1 MLVLDSRLSEGSTLS
16 ESKTGKKVP
25 NREVRNRAAPP
36 AISGVM
42 RLPSMTCVL
51 LGALEGSEDGEDGVV
66 AVVVE
71 LKASLI
77 VENISVADVVLGGLV
92 VDFTGCQVEEDGGG
106 LE

>member
-1 MLVLDSRLSEGSTLS
+1 
-16 ESKTGKKVP
+16 
-25 NREVRNRAAPP
+25 
-36 AISGVM
+36 M

-51 LGALEGSEDGEDGVV
+51 LGALEASEDGEAGVV

-92 VDFTGCQVEEDGGG
+92 VDFTGCQVEEDGEG

>member
-1 MLVLDSRLSEGSTLS
+1 
-16 ESKTGKKVP
+16 
-25 NREVRNRAAPP
+25 
-36 AISGVM
+36 M

-77 VENISVADVVLGGLV
+77 VENISVADVVLGVLV
-92 VDFTGCQVEEDGGG
+92 VDFMGCQVEEAGEG

>member
-42 RLPSMTCVL
+42 RLPSITCVL
-51 LGALEGSEDGEDGVV
+51 LGALEASEDGVV

-71 LKASLI
+71 LKASLM
-77 VENISVADVVLGGLV
+77 VENISVADVVLGVLV
-92 VDFTGCQVEEDGGG
+92 VDFIGCQVEEDGGG
-106 LE
+106 LV